1 MGLYRKLGPGP
12 QGRCTTS
19 TFPGPTGLLGG
30 IKRSKR
36 VGGWRWAA
44 PPRAQLVPN
53 PKPPPPVDNLTH
65 VDGAAV
71 GPRFPVVVVAV
82 ALRVVGVPALVHR
95 VREASGLNVV
105 SVSSLE
111 GSLVTLGS
119 GGENGLLL
127 DSVNLLLLLVLGAVV
142 RGGRHGHRGGVR
154 GPEPQ
159 AQGHCAGRGAHPRA
173 LRFCDQHLGHP
184 YPRHRQGLQTA
195 RERDRHALLLARAQ
209 HEAPRDH
216 QARGHRRP
224 RRGGRGGGG
233 AQAGQAAG
241 RGR

>member
-142 RGGRHGHRGGVR
+142 RVVEKNERVLLSKDGLEVALLDSAREVRHAGAVNATGARHGGEADRAVRVGRLRAREHAAKHAGSLRDHATAVHVLGRHGH
-154 GPEPQ
+154 
-159 AQGHCAGRGAHPRA
+159 GAA
-173 LRFCDQHLGHP
+173 
-184 YPRHRQGLQTA
+184 
-195 RERDRHALLLARAQ
+195 
-209 HEAPRDH
+209 
-216 QARGHRRP
+216 
-224 RRGGRGGGG
+224 
-233 AQAGQAAG
+233 
-241 RGR
+241 